1 MTKKNLL
8 FIFIFITFSS
18 LVFGQSKLEKMLDKV
33 YDKIE
38 GDSAKPKKN
47 SFFALPIWGVYPETG
62 WQLGVSLVYL
72 YRNKNDSNTRPS
84 LIRLNA
90 QTTELNQYS
99 IRPYIDLFTKNN
111 KYNIKAIY
119 TFKKYNEYYWG
130 IGNET
135 PNSNKALYDFSQ
147 NRLQLRFTKQVV
159 KGLYLGLQSEQNLT
173 NGYDFKGDSLF
184 DKKEIIGKNG
194 SFTSG
199 LGLVV
204 SFDTRNQIYYP
215 TKGHFIDI
223 TTLFNHTVFGSEFNF
238 NNITIDARKYF
249 KLWNENVLAIQG
261 FANFND
267 GNIPFKQ
274 LAIIGSESYMRGY
287 YNGRFRDNHAMAFQA
302 ELRKKVWGPISLT
315 FFGGFGNVAS
325 QTSLLFNNIKP
336 NYGMGFRAIAIRRE
350 HVNIRIDY
358 GRGENGIQG
367 FYFTMNEAF

>member
-1 MTKKNLL
+1 MTKKNIL
-8 FIFIFITFSS
+8 FTLFFLTFSS
-18 LVFGQSKLEKMLDKV
+18 LAFCQSKLEKMIDKM

-90 QTTELNQYS
+90 QTTELDQYS
-99 IRPYIDLFTKNN
+99 IRPYIDIFTKQN
-111 KYNIKAIY
+111 KYNIKASY
-119 TFKKYNEYYWG
+119 TFKKFNEYYWG

-135 PNSNKALYDFSQ
+135 PNNDKALYDFSQ
-147 NRLQLRFTKQVV
+147 NRLQFRITKQVL
-159 KGLYLGLQSEQNLT
+159 KGIYLGVQSEQNFT
-173 NGYDFKGDSLF
+173 NGFNFKGDSLF
-184 DKKEIIGKNG
+184 EKKEVIGNNG

-223 TTLFNHTVFGSEFNF
+223 TTLFNQAIFGSDFIF
-238 NNITIDARKYF
+238 NNLSIDARKYF
-249 KLWNENVLAIQG
+249 KLWNKNVLALQG
-261 FANFND
+261 FANLND

-274 LAIIGSESYMRGY
+274 LATIGSESYMRGY
-287 YNGRFRDNHAMAFQA
+287 YNGRFRDNNAMAFQA

-325 QTSLLFNNIKP
+325 QTSLLFTNVKQ
-336 NYGMGFRAIAIRRE
+336 NYGIGFRVIAIRRE

>member
-1 MTKKNLL
+1 
-8 FIFIFITFSS
+8 
-18 LVFGQSKLEKMLDKV
+18 MLDKV

-62 WQLGVSLVYL
+62 WQLGISLVYL
-72 YRNKNDSNTRPS
+72 YRNKNDANTRPS

-99 IRPYIDLFTKNN
+99 IRPFIDIFTKQN
-111 KYNIKAIY
+111 KYNIRASY
-119 TFKKYNEYYWG
+119 NYKKYNEYYWG

-135 PNSNKALYDFSQ
+135 PNSNKSLYDFSQ
-147 NRLQLRFTKQVV
+147 NKLQLRVTKQVF
-159 KGLYLGLQSEQNLT
+159 KGIYLGLQLEQNLT
-173 NGYDFKGDSLF
+173 NGFNFKGDSLF
-184 DKKEIIGKNG
+184 EKKELVGKNG

-204 SFDTRNQIYYP
+204 SFDTRNQIYFP

-223 TTLFNHTVFGSEFNF
+223 TTLFNHQVLASDFNF
-238 NNITIDARKYF
+238 NNITIDARKYV
-249 KLWNENVLAIQG
+249 KLWKENILAIQG
-261 FANFND
+261 FANLNE

-287 YNGRFRDNHAMAFQA
+287 YNGRFRDNHSMAFQA
-302 ELRKKVWGPISLT
+302 ELRKKIWGPISLT
-315 FFGGFGNVAS
+315 FFGGFGNVAN

-336 NYGMGFRAIAIRRE
+336 NYGIGFRAIAIRRD

>member
-1 MTKKNLL
+1 MTKKNFVFILL
-8 FIFIFITFSS
+8 FIAISS
-18 LVFGQSKLEKMLDKV
+18 LAFGQSKLEKMLDKV

-223 TTLFNHTVFGSEFNF
+223 TALFNHTVFGSEFNF
-238 NNITIDARKYF
+238 NNLTIDARKYF
-249 KLWNENVLAIQG
+249 KLWNENVLALQG

-315 FFGGFGNVAS
+315 FFGGFGNVS
-325 QTSLLFNNIKP
+325 NQTSLLFNNIKP